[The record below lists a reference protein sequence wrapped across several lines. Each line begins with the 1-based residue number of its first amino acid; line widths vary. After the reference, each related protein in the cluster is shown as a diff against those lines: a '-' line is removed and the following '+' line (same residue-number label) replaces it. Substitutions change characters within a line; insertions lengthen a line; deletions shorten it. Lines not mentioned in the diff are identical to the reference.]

1 MARTGRTNRHCQPGD
16 PEAPC
21 DPTCSAS
28 FLDSFAN
35 DTFDQ
40 NLYWIAAAHG
50 TTRSFPGRGCVDC
63 SNTSFAEWR
72 QLGFDRK
79 RAIDEAAALLAPYDA
94 MLLPTTPAAAPTI
107 EAVGASSAAYASWN
121 LKLLRNT
128 GLVNILD
135 GCAATLPMHQEGEAP
150 VGLMV
155 AGMGGSDARVLAVA
169 SAVEGVLGGPSAR
182 L

>member
-1 MARTGRTNRHCQPGD
+1 MVPAGRTNRHCQPGD

-40 NLYWIAAAHG
+40 NLYWIDAAHG

-72 QLGFDRK
+72 QLGFDRNSVVADPLFVDAAHSDYAL
-79 RAIDEAAALLAPYDA
+79 REGSPAIARGFEPLRLEAAGPDWGRPRHRSQL
-94 MLLPTTPAAAPTI
+94 T
-107 EAVGASSAAYASWN
+107 
-121 LKLLRNT
+121 
-128 GLVNILD
+128 
-135 GCAATLPMHQEGEAP
+135 TLPVLIGLGEKAA
-150 VGLMV
+150 L
-155 AGMGGSDARVLAVA
+155 SQ
-169 SAVEGVLGGPSAR
+169 
-182 L
+182 